1 MLHPSQVGEFKI
13 QILAE
18 LNKKL
23 NKWDDNL
30 RGILL
35 SYNKV
40 QILNGGKGRIMDD
53 FASIHYEV
61 RYNAVYL

>member
-1 MLHPSQVGEFKI
+1 M
-13 QILAE
+13 AE

-30 RGILL
+30 NGIFI

-40 QILNGGKGRIMDD
+40 QVLDGGKGRIMDD
-53 FASIHYEV
+53 YASVHYTV
-61 RYNAVYL
+61 RYHAIYIQPSVGDKIYGVI